1 MLAAAAHHPTHP
13 FPLATVNEDLRK
25 RCKYLAHLP
34 TGCAIL
40 FIQVDLTAHVS
51 RETLAAFETPLR
63 QRRQRRKE
71 KSKREERD
79 RRRAE
84 DRSREE
90 EELQLQNLTSDN
102 FPSTWGH
109 ASSFG
114 GAGGG
119 DDFEDALARS
129 LWDAERDGGIGEDGV
144 DRPSHRPS
152 TAPPQVTAA
161 TSIWSSRSFAPP
173 ITHGSTGRSA
183 EDEAEV
189 AALWRQF
196 EAQQLLDVGGG
207 RGGSRVVEGASSTG
221 SGGGGSGT
229 VGSAA
234 GGGGK
239 KKRKGQKLVL
249 TGGGRGAG

>member
-1 MLAAAAHHPTHP
+1 
-13 FPLATVNEDLRK
+13 VNEDLRK

-40 FIQVDLTAHVS
+40 FIQVDLSAHVS
-51 RETLAAFETPLR
+51 RETLAAFETPLC

-109 ASSFG
+109 GPSFG
-114 GAGGG
+114 GGGG

-129 LWDAERDGGIGEDGV
+129 LWDVEPAGSGEEGT
-144 DRPSHRPS
+144 DRPSQRPS

-173 ITHGSTGRSA
+173 IAHSNGRSA

-189 AALWRQF
+189 AALWKQF

-207 RGGSRVVEGASSTG
+207 RGGARVVEGASSTG
-221 SGGGGSGT
+221 SGGGGGGT
-229 VGSAA
+229 GTAGLAA
-234 GGGGK
+234 GGK